1 MLLIFPL
8 PWKPNGR
15 CGRTH
20 NGPYTCPSTPAQ
32 ANRLLIPAG
41 VMADA
46 WSSIFVTG
54 ESISTNGFTT
64 RGHRGAGSLPIA
76 GEQRGEDHFYLAR
89 LNRG

>member
-8 PWKPNGR
+8 PWKSNGR
-15 CGRTH
+15 RGRTH
-20 NGPYTCPSTPAQ
+20 NGPYKCPSTPAQ

-76 GEQRGEDHFYLAR
+76 GEQRGERTIFIL
-89 LNRG
+89 RG